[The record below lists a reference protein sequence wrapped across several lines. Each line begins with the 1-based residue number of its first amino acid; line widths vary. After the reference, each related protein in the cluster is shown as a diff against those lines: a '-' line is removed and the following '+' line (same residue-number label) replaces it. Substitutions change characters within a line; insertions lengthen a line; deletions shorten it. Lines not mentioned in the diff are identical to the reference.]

1 MISRDQRSP
10 SISSEML
17 TGQPDRGCDL
27 DLPGTSGMVTSFTFI
42 LQVISRRKLRS
53 SCATADERARNPRL
67 RGRRSASQE
76 QIAGDEKEEDN
87 GDHTIRREES
97 GIELG

>member
-42 LQVISRRKLRS
+42 LQVISRRKIKVELRRS
-53 SCATADERARNPRL
+53 
-67 RGRRSASQE
+67 GKRSASHE

-87 GDHTIRREES
+87 GDHTIRREEG